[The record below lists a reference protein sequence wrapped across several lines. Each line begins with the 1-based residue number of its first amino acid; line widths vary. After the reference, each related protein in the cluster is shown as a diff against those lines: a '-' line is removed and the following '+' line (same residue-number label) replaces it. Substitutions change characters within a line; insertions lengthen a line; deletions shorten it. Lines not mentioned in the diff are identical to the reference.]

1 MKVKTFM
8 SLSVIDVL
16 FLITVVLLVLSG
28 LRNGFV
34 VSLLNLLSI
43 PLALGV
49 AYFFGPQFTA
59 FLATTGLS
67 ATPLISFFALFFI
80 TVVLLHFL
88 GGTLRSIVKS
98 LPLIGSGDTLLGGVV
113 GFVEAWLLWLFL
125 LALLGNFLNGIDG
138 TVTTL
143 QHGTSLLPNANV
155 SISQLQQWND
165 FYNQAITNSLFAK
178 VNGLFLKTL
187 PNVPQPPR

>member
-1 MKVKTFM
+1 M
-8 SLSVIDVL
+8 SLSVIDIL

-34 VSLLNLLSI
+34 VSLLNLISI

-59 FLATTGLS
+59 FLATTGFS
-67 ATPLISFFALFFI
+67 ATPLITFFILFFLI
-80 TVVLLHFL
+80 VVVLHFL
-88 GGTLRSIVKS
+88 GGTLRRIVKS
-98 LPLIGSGDTLLGGVV
+98 IPVIGSGDTLLGGVV

-125 LALLGNFLNGIDG
+125 LVLLGNFLNGVDS
-138 TVTTL
+138 TVSTL
-143 QHGTSLLPNANV
+143 QHGASLMPNANV
-155 SISQLQQWND
+155 SISQLQQWHD

-178 VNGLFLKTL
+178 VNGFFIKTL
-187 PNVPQPPR
+187 PNVPQPPQ

>member
-1 MKVKTFM
+1 MKVKRSM
-8 SLSVIDVL
+8 SLSVIDIL

-59 FLATTGLS
+59 FLATTGFS
-67 ATPLISFFALFFI
+67 ATPLISFFVLFFI
-80 TVVLLHFL
+80 TVVVLHFL

-125 LALLGNFLNGIDG
+125 LVLLGNFLNGVDG
-138 TVTTL
+138 TVATV
-143 QHGTSLLPNANV
+143 QHGVSILPNANV
-155 SISQLQQWND
+155 SVGQLQQWND